1 MTVHDIR
8 FPLRPGLKWR
18 KNFSGRHAH
27 AVSRS
32 DVTIVFEVIVCSK
45 TAERR
50 LFLAKSL
57 RGGMSEFRCRSN
69 CVQALERQRIAQ
81 SRDAEELCRGV
92 QVNAT
97 KFLGFDK
104 MNCAHHLRSVTPDFL
119 EAEDDVKDKVQVT
132 RGSRIRMINPNDR
145 SDAGR
150 LA

>member
-1 MTVHDIR
+1 
-8 FPLRPGLKWR
+8 
-18 KNFSGRHAH
+18 
-27 AVSRS
+27 
-32 DVTIVFEVIVCSK
+32 
-45 TAERR
+45 
-50 LFLAKSL
+50 
-57 RGGMSEFRCRSN
+57 
-69 CVQALERQRIAQ
+69 VQALERQRIAQ